1 MPGSRAEQRRLA
13 MVLLIRHASAGD
25 RYAWEGDDRLRPLD
39 ERGLRQAHQLIEL
52 LEQYE
57 ITRLLSSPF
66 LRCIQTVEPL
76 AQARGF
82 GIEIRNELSEERQ
95 HLDGPILVD
104 SLQQVDAALSCHGG
118 LSEAICGESQKKG
131 EVFVLDGTV
140 IVARLRAKG
149 R

>member
-1 MPGSRAEQRRLA
+1 V
-13 MVLLIRHASAGD
+13 VLLIRHASAGD
-25 RYAWEGDDRLRPLD
+25 RYEWEGDDRLRPLD
-39 ERGLRQAHQLIEL
+39 ERGRRQANQLVEL

-82 GIEIRNELSEERQ
+82 DIEIRDELSEERQ
-95 HLDGPILVD
+95 QVDGPTLVT
-104 SLQQVDAALSCHGG
+104 SLHDRNAVLSCHGG
-118 LSEAICGESQKKG
+118 LSEAICGESQKKA
-131 EVFVLDGTV
+131 EVLVLDGTAV
-140 IVARLRAKG
+140 VTRVRGKG

>member
-1 MPGSRAEQRRLA
+1 
-13 MVLLIRHASAGD
+13 VILLVRHASAGD
-25 RYAWEGDDRLRPLD
+25 RYEWEGDDRLRPLG
-39 ERGLRQAHQLIEL
+39 ERGRRQANQLVEL

-82 GIEIRNELSEERQ
+82 DIEIRDELSDERQ
-95 HLDGPILVD
+95 QVDGPTLVT
-104 SLQQVDAALSCHGG
+104 SLHDVDAALSCHGG
-118 LSEAICGESQKKG
+118 LSEAICGESQKKA
-131 EVFVLDGTV
+131 EVLVLDGTA
-140 IVARLRAKG
+140 IVTRVRAKG